1 MTTEL
6 PEDDKPRASD
16 SEAEDR
22 DAEALRA
29 ILAERLKGPFVRA
42 DAMRD
47 RVESMIAG
55 KRRD

>member
-6 PEDDKPRASD
+6 PEEGKPRASD
-16 SEAEDR
+16 SEAEER
-22 DAEALRA
+22 AAEVLRA
-29 ILAERLKGPFVRA
+29 ILAERLNGPFVRA